1 MYLFLKKRFLA
12 MKYTA
17 TTSPPNK
24 PSRLR
29 TLRLSRGLSQ
39 SALAAAVGVSTR
51 TVKYWEHGQRTPNA
65 ASLLALAHY
74 FDIPPEY
81 LLDSIVTNLMQK

>member
-1 MYLFLKKRFLA
+1 
-12 MKYTA
+12 MKYT

-24 PSRLR
+24 ANRLQV
-29 TLRLSRGLSQ
+29 LCLSRGISQ

-74 FDIPPEY
+74 FDVPPES
-81 LLDSIVTNLMQK
+81 LLP

>member
-1 MYLFLKKRFLA
+1 
-12 MKYTA
+12 MKYIA
-17 TTSPPNK
+17 TTSPPNR
-24 PSRLR
+24 SNRLR
-29 TLRLSRGLSQ
+29 ALRLSRGISQ

-74 FDIPPEY
+74 FDVPPES
-81 LLDSIVTNLMQK
+81 LLP

>member
-1 MYLFLKKRFLA
+1 

-24 PSRLR
+24 PSRLQ
-29 TLRLSRGLSQ
+29 TLRLSRGISQ
-39 SALAAAVGVSTR
+39 SELAAIVGVSTR

-65 ASLLALAHY
+65 TSLLTLAHY
-74 FDIPPEY
+74 FDIPPES
-81 LLDSIVTNLMQK
+81 LLP

>member
-1 MYLFLKKRFLA
+1 

-17 TTSPPNK
+17 TTSPPNR
-24 PSRLR
+24 SNRLR
-29 TLRLSRGLSQ
+29 ALRLSRGISQ

-74 FDIPPEY
+74 FDVPPES
-81 LLDSIVTNLMQK
+81 LLP

>member
-1 MYLFLKKRFLA
+1 
-12 MKYTA
+12 MKYIS

-24 PSRLR
+24 QSRLR

-51 TVKYWEHGQRTPNA
+51 AVKYWEHGQRTPNA

-74 FDIPPEY
+74 FDVPPES
-81 LLDSIVTNLMQK
+81 LLP

>member
-1 MYLFLKKRFLA
+1 

-17 TTSPPNK
+17 TTSPPSKSN
-24 PSRLR
+24 RLR

-65 ASLLALAHY
+65 TSLLALANH
-74 FDIPPEY
+74 FDVPPES
-81 LLDSIVTNLMQK
+81 LLP

>member
-1 MYLFLKKRFLA
+1 

-17 TTSPPNK
+17 TTSPPNR
-24 PSRLR
+24 SNRLR
-29 TLRLSRGLSQ
+29 TLRLSRGISQ
-39 SALAAAVGVSTR
+39 SVLAAAVGVSTR

-65 ASLLALAHY
+65 TSLLALARY

>member
-1 MYLFLKKRFLA
+1 
-12 MKYTA
+12 MKYT

-24 PSRLR
+24 QSRLR
-29 TLRLSRGLSQ
+29 TLRLSRGISQ

-51 TVKYWEHGQRTPNA
+51 AVKYWEHGQRTPNS

-74 FDIPPEY
+74 FDVPPES
-81 LLDSIVTNLMQK
+81 LLP

>member
-1 MYLFLKKRFLA
+1 

-29 TLRLSRGLSQ
+29 TLRLSRGISQ
-39 SALAAAVGVSTR
+39 SELAAIVGVSTR

-74 FDIPPEY
+74 FDVPPES
-81 LLDSIVTNLMQK
+81 LLP

>member
-1 MYLFLKKRFLA
+1 
-12 MKYTA
+12 MKYT

-24 PSRLR
+24 ASRLQV
-29 TLRLSRGLSQ
+29 LRLSRGISQ

-51 TVKYWEHGQRTPNA
+51 AVKYWEHGQRTPNA

-74 FDIPPEY
+74 FDVLPES
-81 LLDSIVTNLMQK
+81 LLP

>member
-1 MYLFLKKRFLA
+1 
-12 MKYTA
+12 MKYTT

-24 PSRLR
+24 ANRLQV
-29 TLRLSRGLSQ
+29 LRLSRGISQ

-65 ASLLALAHY
+65 ASLLALAHH
-74 FDIPPEY
+74 FDVPPES
-81 LLDSIVTNLMQK
+81 LLP

>member
-1 MYLFLKKRFLA
+1 
-12 MKYTA
+12 MKYIS

-24 PSRLR
+24 QSRLR
-29 TLRLSRGLSQ
+29 TLRLSRGISQ
-39 SALAAAVGVSTR
+39 SELAAIVGVSTR

-81 LLDSIVTNLMQK
+81 LLDSIVTKLMQK

>member
-1 MYLFLKKRFLA
+1 
-12 MKYTA
+12 MKYILA
-17 TTSPPNK
+17 TPPPNK
-24 PSRLR
+24 QNHLQS
-29 TLRLSRGLSQ
+29 LRLSRGISQ

-74 FDIPPEY
+74 FDVPPES
-81 LLDSIVTNLMQK
+81 LLP